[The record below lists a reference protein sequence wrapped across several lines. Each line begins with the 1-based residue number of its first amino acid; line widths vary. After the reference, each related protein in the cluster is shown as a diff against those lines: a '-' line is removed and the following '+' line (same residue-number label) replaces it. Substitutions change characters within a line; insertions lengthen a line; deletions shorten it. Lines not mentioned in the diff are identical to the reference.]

1 MIMQNTLR
9 HKVHNS
15 NFKIRLDKYLVA
27 KRLVN
32 SRDHAKELILN
43 KKVKVNG
50 KIVVKPA
57 HLVNSSDKIKL
68 LETFRYVSRAGYKLE
83 FALKYFK
90 VSVVD
95 KIVLDIGSSTG
106 GFVDCLLSFG
116 AKYVYAVD
124 KGVGLLQPKLK
135 QNKKVILIEGKDAA
149 KLKPKDL
156 KVGLPDLI
164 TIDVSRDS
172 VVRILGKIK
181 TWMPKGTYVIVLIK
195 PQFEVDALRGKLS
208 NSSDR
213 TTAAINKLK
222 KALTDF
228 NFKGVIQSPILGK
241 HGQKEF
247 LGYWEY
253 LG

>member
-1 MIMQNTLR
+1 MQNTSR
-9 HKVHNS
+9 HKVLSS
-15 NFKIRLDKYLVA
+15 NIKIRLDKYLVA
-27 KRLVN
+27 KKLVN

-50 KIVVKPA
+50 TIVVKPA
-57 HLVNSSDKIKL
+57 YFVSSGDKIEL
-68 LETFRYVSRAGYKLE
+68 LETFKYVSRAGYKLE

-90 VSVVD
+90 VKVAD

-124 KGVGLLQPKLK
+124 KGIGLLQPKLK

-156 KVGLPDLI
+156 KLGLPELI

-181 TWMPKGTYVIVLIK
+181 VWMQKGTQVIVLIK
-195 PQFEVDALRGKLS
+195 PQFEVEALRGKLS
-208 NSSDR
+208 NTTSQ

-222 KALTDF
+222 KALIDF
-228 NFKGVIQSPILGK
+228 KFKGVVQSPILGK